1 MSVSIAKLH
10 IFAENLTIY
19 FPENAE
25 NLTILSILSKKAE
38 VLTLS
43 RPRQYFVRQSLIHC
57 LQYNNTRKYLSDSEI
72 MTTFVVVI
80 IV

>member
-1 MSVSIAKLH
+1 MRVKYDKWLVHIGKAK
-10 IFAENLTIY
+10 
-19 FPENAE
+19 

-43 RPRQYFVRQSLIHC
+43 RPRRYFVRGLSILCRQC
-57 LQYNNTRKYLSDSEI
+57 NNTRKYLSDSEI

>member
-1 MSVSIAKLH
+1 MSVPIAKLH
-10 IFAENLTIY
+10 IFAENLIIYFPENAENLIILALIAENLTIY

-43 RPRQYFVRQSLIHC
+43 RPRRYFV
-57 LQYNNTRKYLSDSEI
+57 
-72 MTTFVVVI
+72 
-80 IV
+80 

>member
-10 IFAENLTIY
+10 IFAENLTIYFPENAENLIILALIAENLTIYFPENAENLTIY

-43 RPRQYFVRQSLIHC
+43 RPRQYFV
-57 LQYNNTRKYLSDSEI
+57 
-72 MTTFVVVI
+72 
-80 IV
+80 